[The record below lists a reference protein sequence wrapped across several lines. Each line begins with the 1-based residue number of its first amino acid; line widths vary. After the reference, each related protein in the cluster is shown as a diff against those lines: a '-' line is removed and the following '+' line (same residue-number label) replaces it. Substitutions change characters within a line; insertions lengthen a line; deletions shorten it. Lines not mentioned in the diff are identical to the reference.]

1 MGLLIFTLRK
11 PLEKIGSAVFAPI
24 QPYPRVEL
32 VFVMLL
38 CPAVMNIV
46 QFWIQD
52 NFIKYESPKLLLE
65 TAPLLDEELESE
77 L

>member
-1 MGLLIFTLRK
+1 MGLLIFSFRK

-24 QPYPRVEL
+24 EPYPRVEL

-52 NFIKYESPKLLLE
+52 NFIKYNRPKLLLE
-65 TAPLLDEELESE
+65 TAPLLDESADQL
-77 L
+77 